1 MTSVTFFLCDEML
14 ASSITLPLEQ
24 LSAAADFTLAH
35 TKSAVKP
42 PRFDIRLASLDGQPK
57 RAHSGIS
64 LAAHCAIEAI
74 EHSDITYLPALWRNP
89 QKLLKH
95 NRALLPWLKEQHN
108 QGNIIAGVGTGC
120 CFMAEAGLLDDQT
133 ATTHWHYFDEF
144 AHHYPRVK
152 LLRDYFITR
161 AGNLYCTGSV
171 NSTADLTI
179 QFIRQYY
186 SAAAANH
193 VERHF
198 FHEIRNSGLHLGRPQ
213 WDQPHRDELIAQ
225 AQAFLGEHLESSLRM
240 EQVAHHF
247 GLSLRS
253 FNRRFKAATAQT
265 PLNYL
270 QERRILLAK
279 ELLKTS
285 NLSIGEI
292 ALRCGHQDFAHF
304 TGLFKKNLGTTPSQY
319 RMTVRAKLFAVE

>member
-35 TKSAVKP
+35 RRGRPSP
-42 PRFDIRLASLDGQPK
+42 PPFKIQLASLDGSPK
-57 RAHSGIS
+57 NAHSGIK
-64 LAAHCAIEAI
+64 LIAHCAIDTI

-95 NRALLPWLKEQHN
+95 NRALLPWLHAQHN
-108 QGNIIAGVGTGC
+108 KGNIIAGVGTGC
-120 CFMAEAGLLDDQT
+120 CFMAEAGLLDNQN

-144 AHHYPRVK
+144 AAHYPKVK

-225 AQAFLGEHLESSLRM
+225 AQAFLGERLDRALRM
-240 EQVAHHF
+240 EQVAEHF

-253 FNRRFKAATAQT
+253 FNRRFKAATSQT
-265 PLNYL
+265 PLTYL
-270 QERRILLAK
+270 HERRVLLAK

-285 NLSIGEI
+285 NLSVGEI

-304 TGLFKKNLGTTPSQY
+304 TQLFKKNLGTTPSQY

>member
-24 LSAAADFTLAH
+24 LSAAADFARA
-35 TKSAVKP
+35 KSGSKAVAP
-42 PRFDIRLASLDGQPK
+42 FVIQLASLDGLPK
-57 RAHSGIS
+57 CAHSGVS
-64 LAAHCAIEAI
+64 LSAQATITDI

-89 QKLLKH
+89 QRLLKQ
-95 NRALLPWLKEQHN
+95 NRALLPWLKQQHAR
-108 QGNIIAGVGTGC
+108 GNIIAGVGTGC
-120 CFMAEAGLLDDQT
+120 CFMAEAGLLDNQA

-144 AHHYPRVK
+144 AGRYPHVK

-186 SAAAANH
+186 SMAAANH

-213 WDQPHRDELIAQ
+213 WEQPHRDELIAQ
-225 AQAFLGEHLESSLRM
+225 AQAWLGEHLENTLLM
-240 EQVAHHF
+240 EQVAQHF

-253 FNRRFKAATAQT
+253 FNRRFRAATEQT
-265 PLNYL
+265 PLRYL
-270 QERRILLAK
+270 HERRILLAK

-285 NLSIGEI
+285 NLSISEI
-292 ALRCGHQDFAHF
+292 SLRCGYQDFAHF
-304 TGLFKKNLGTTPSQY
+304 TQLFKKNLGTTPSQY
-319 RMTVRAKLFAVE
+319 RTTVRAKLFAVE

>member
-24 LSAAADFTLAH
+24 LSAAADFTHAH
-35 TKSAVKP
+35 HKGKP
-42 PRFDIRLASLDGQPK
+42 IPPPFTIRLASLDGKSK

-64 LAAHCAIEAI
+64 LAAHSSIDAIEN
-74 EHSDITYLPALWRNP
+74 SDITYLPALWRNP
-89 QKLLKH
+89 QKLLKQ
-95 NRALLPWLKEQHN
+95 NRALLPWLKQQHHN
-108 QGNIIAGVGTGC
+108 GNIIAGVGTGC
-120 CFMAEAGLLDDQT
+120 CFMAEAGLLDNQT

-144 AHHYPRVK
+144 ALHYPKVK

-186 SAAAANH
+186 SLAAANH

-225 AQAFLGEHLESSLRM
+225 AQAWLGEHLESDLHM
-240 EQVAHHF
+240 DQVALHF
-247 GLSLRS
+247 RLSVRS
-253 FNRRFKAATAQT
+253 FNRRFRAATAQT
-265 PLNYL
+265 PLHYL
-270 QERRILLAK
+270 HERRILLAK

-285 NLSIGEI
+285 NLSISEI
-292 ALRCGHQDFAHF
+292 SLRCGYQDFAHF
-304 TGLFKKNLGTTPSQY
+304 TKLFKKHLGVTPSEY
-319 RMTVRAKLFAVE
+319 RTTVRAKLFAVE

>member
-1 MTSVTFFLCDEML
+1 ML

-24 LSAAADFTLAH
+24 LSAAADYRLAR
-35 TKSAVKP
+35 KSPSSTP
-42 PRFDIRLASLDGQPK
+42 PLQIRLASLDGAAK

-64 LAAHCAIEAI
+64 LAANCALTSIEN
-74 EHSDITYLPALWRNP
+74 SDITYLPALWRNP
-89 QKLLKH
+89 QKVLRQ
-95 NRALLPWLKEQHN
+95 NQDLLPWLVKQAN
-108 QGNIIAGVGTGC
+108 RGNIIAGVGTGC
-120 CFMAEAGLLDDQT
+120 CFMAQAGLLDNLS

-144 AHHYPRVK
+144 AQHYPKVK
-152 LLRDYFITR
+152 LQRDYFITR
-161 AGNLYCTGSV
+161 SGNLYCTGSV

-179 QFIRQYY
+179 QFIRHYY

-198 FHEIRNSGLHLGRPQ
+198 FHEIRNSELHLNRPQ

-225 AQAFLGEHLESSLRM
+225 AQAWIGEHLDQAMRM
-240 EQVAHHF
+240 DEVAKHF
-247 GLSLRS
+247 QLSLRS
-253 FNRRFKAATAQT
+253 FNRRFKAATEQT

-270 QERRILLAK
+270 HERRILLAK

-292 ALRCGHQDFAHF
+292 SLRCGYQDFAHF
-304 TGLFKKNLGTTPSQY
+304 TLLFKKNLGATPSQY
-319 RMTVRAKLFAVE
+319 RTTVRAKLFAVV

>member
-1 MTSVTFFLCDEML
+1 ML

-24 LSAAADFTLAH
+24 LSAAADFTLAKNKN
-35 TKSAVKP
+35 KSPSKT
-42 PRFDIRLASLDGQPK
+42 FTIRLASLDGKPK

-64 LAAHCAIEAI
+64 LTAETSIGAI

-89 QKLLKH
+89 QKILRQNL
-95 NRALLPWLKEQHN
+95 ALLPWLRQ
-108 QGNIIAGVGTGC
+108 QASLGNIIAGVGTGC
-120 CFMAEAGLLDDQT
+120 CFMAQAGLLDHQT
-133 ATTHWHYFDEF
+133 ATTHWHYFEEF
-144 AHHYPRVK
+144 AHYYPKVK
-152 LLRDYFITR
+152 LQRDYFITR

-186 SAAAANH
+186 SVAAANH

-198 FHEIRNSGLHLGRPQ
+198 FHEIRNSGSHLGRPQ

-225 AQAFLGEHLESSLRM
+225 AQAWLGEHLENALHM
-240 EQVAHHF
+240 EQVAQHF
-247 GLSLRS
+247 GLSVRS
-253 FNRRFKAATAQT
+253 FNRRFRVATAQT
-265 PLNYL
+265 PLHYL
-270 QERRILLAK
+270 HERRILLAK

-292 ALRCGHQDFAHF
+292 SLRCGYQDFAHF
-304 TGLFKKNLGTTPSQY
+304 TQLFKKNLGITPSQY
-319 RMTVRAKLFAVE
+319 RTTVRAKLFAVE